1 MINQTDTD
9 IRTNDVKF
17 KQIYNG
23 LFIGSGKNH
32 KKNQIGAF
40 QIPEDCL
47 TELLEITSLLSDY
60 SGYDE

>member
-1 MINQTDTD
+1 MAYLLDLEKI
-9 IRTNDVKF
+9 I
-17 KQIYNG
+17 
-23 LFIGSGKNH
+23 

-60 SGYDE
+60 AGYDE